1 MIFNPYLPPSADQ
14 IRHWSKEAER
24 RIAAGEPLDGIP
36 FAVIGTVDDRQFSH
50 NSVDLTLGRYINQPV
65 QGGYKTVDL
74 HDGPYHMVPGDFC
87 LPITN
92 EIIYCG
98 MWPQL
103 GIGWQAQIFDTSTHA
118 RRGGSSHAH
127 AGYGD
132 VGFCNHL
139 TLEERPVL
147 PLALHLGMV
156 VWLPAKSHSSPST
169 LVACTQRKAISTKS
183 ARALP
188 LSRNPTKFT
197 YRNEPRQIRPT

>member
-156 VWLPAKSHSSPST
+156 ACQIAFQPVNLGSVYPTQGNIYQERTGIAPIPKPHKIYLPK
-169 LVACTQRKAISTKS
+169 
-183 ARALP
+183 
-188 LSRNPTKFT
+188 
-197 YRNEPRQIRPT
+197 